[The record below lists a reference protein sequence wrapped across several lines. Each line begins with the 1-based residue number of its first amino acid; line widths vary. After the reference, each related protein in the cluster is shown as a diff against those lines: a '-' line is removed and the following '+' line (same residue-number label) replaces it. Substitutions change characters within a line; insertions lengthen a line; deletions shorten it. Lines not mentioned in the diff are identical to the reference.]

1 VGRDIPRPI
10 TLFFLYTR
18 NRPVY
23 SVSVVVVNRRIPQVI
38 SSKKNCSSHGTPRVR
53 LRRHG
58 LRWFARGRQSSRL
71 IRGTDTR
78 THAELEGIVFF
89 FDHTSLSNALDA
101 FYFSVVRD
109 SILHR
114 ISTNSPHGSTA
125 GSPCGALVPTY
136 TVHLQKLNE
145 ACVHIII
152 RFSSVLN

>member
-1 VGRDIPRPI
+1 VGRDIPKPI

-78 THAELEGIVFF
+78 THAELEGIVSSSITRAYQMHLMHFIF
-89 FDHTSLSNALDA
+89 QSSGTAYCIEYQQIRRTGAQLARP
-101 FYFSVVRD
+101 VVR
-109 SILHR
+109 SCPR
-114 ISTNSPHGSTA
+114 TR
-125 GSPCGALVPTY
+125 Y
-136 TVHLQKLNE
+136 TCKN
-145 ACVHIII
+145 
-152 RFSSVLN
+152 